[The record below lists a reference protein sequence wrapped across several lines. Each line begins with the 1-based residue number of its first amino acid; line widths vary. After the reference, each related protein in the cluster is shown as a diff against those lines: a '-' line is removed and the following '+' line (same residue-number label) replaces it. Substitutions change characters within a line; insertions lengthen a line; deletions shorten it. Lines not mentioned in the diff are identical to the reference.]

1 MEIYSVLHPEAE
13 ASCSTCFA
21 QGDIDAL
28 FAQRAERLAAETRRC
43 DGKHDG
49 QFYYSFH
56 RFYTFL
62 CEERAD
68 AGAGDRPVQTEIRS
82 LQRWCKSR
90 TASDAI
96 RTTGRAAASA
106 RGLPPL
112 QR

>member
-1 MEIYSVLHPEAE
+1 M
-13 ASCSTCFA
+13 
-21 QGDIDAL
+21 
-28 FAQRAERLAAETRRC
+28 
-43 DGKHDG
+43 
-49 QFYYSFH
+49 
-56 RFYTFL
+56 